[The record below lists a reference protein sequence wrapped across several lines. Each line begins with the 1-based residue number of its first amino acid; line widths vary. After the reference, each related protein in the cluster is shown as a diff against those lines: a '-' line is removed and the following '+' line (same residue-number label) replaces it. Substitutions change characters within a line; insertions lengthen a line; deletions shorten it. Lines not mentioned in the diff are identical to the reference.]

1 MADNLDPDSLQRT
14 QEELDKLRET
24 ISGLVPS
31 FILMGAAMREQIAA
45 TKGLSGAEKDGKTI
59 VDNWLKSQEAETAAS
74 KAATV
79 ATRQYDEAMANLNR
93 ALGNSVASI
102 TSFGKA
108 MMTVGGGMGKYSDS
122 VNHAGNALSDLSKA
136 GGPIIQLFGG
146 LAKVLSR
153 IVGAVFEFNDNMLKG
168 TDALGKMGIIGDIT
182 TDKFREMGAKAGYSA
197 QRLEELAGVY
207 KEVGSDIVGMGG
219 SATEGAKA
227 FNKLIEADEKVLQG
241 YSRLGVTQTEL
252 NKNQANYIK
261 LQIASGQQITERAKQ
276 DGSLRKA
283 SLEYTDN
290 LMELSSLTGMEVDE
304 IKKKQEAQ
312 RADLS
317 YSVKQAQLQDK
328 ELALRAE
335 FEKTGNVELQTRAD
349 ALKRERENSDKLQD
363 VAISM
368 GLSGKQLSAFNSM
381 VATGNFNELSAG
393 FAAGTPGILEFIKA
407 VKDGKKAPAEF
418 VSFMSEANKTGRE
431 RYGDAII
438 QSKEV
443 GDALNISAETMRNE
457 AKFRGKTNAEIMAM
471 AAEEKAARDRQ
482 KAGGVDPAKDAR
494 AAQQT
499 TERKMQL
506 AADSLVSVVQGPIT
520 KAFEYFQKAMTTVA
534 KYLAKF
540 AVWLGAPDFTDMF
553 KTPEEIKQDQEANA
567 ADLKKIT
574 QNIKETEK
582 QLADPAAFKE
592 ELMKR
597 KEVAEKAYMEQAQH
611 TENLKKLYKEA
622 STAEQKAQLDKQII
636 ESRKQEM
643 AKKAE
648 ADEASIRARNAKT
661 KLTDTEKAN
670 IENKLLELEK
680 KKLEV
685 AEKQKTLAE
694 RAKTLESAPPTPQT
708 AAKAPVSK
716 EPGGMNSYLQKVAQ
730 VESGGK
736 ADAKA
741 KTSSASGLFQFT
753 EGSWKDTTKAMGKN
767 YSLEDRFDPK
777 KSAEVAQFY
786 TERQKAQVEKGTGR
800 EASEADLYM
809 AHFLGAGGAT
819 KFLNAMAKNPNA
831 LATEGADPKQI
842 EANKPIFY
850 EDGGKGKMRTLQ
862 EVYDMMARK
871 LDKAGEALAAGK
883 GGADI
888 AKMELPGANAPQ
900 MAQAETKKTDD
911 SGRATAATDSRL
923 ASNKPAE
930 IPTADTGGVFDGPPQ
945 GYPVMLH
952 GNEMVIPMPDTRSLE
967 VQKTELSEVTNN
979 NTTTN
984 NVQTVTESSLDMA
997 PFMEFFELLS
1007 EKLDTLIEAIEDGN
1021 DHTEKLVKFSAV

>member
-1 MADNLDPDSLQRT
+1 MDSEEQR
-14 QEELDKLRET
+14 QLNEELAKLKET
-24 ISGLVPS
+24 VTGLVPT
-31 FILMGAAMREQIAA
+31 FILMSAAMKEQMAA
-45 TKGLSGAEKDGKTI
+45 SKGLSSAEKDGKSI
-59 VDNWLKSQEAETAAS
+59 VDNWLKSQAAETEAS
-74 KAATV
+74 KAATEQ
-79 ATRQYDEAMANLNR
+79 TKKYDEAMGNLNK
-93 ALGNSVASI
+93 ALGNSVASL
-102 TSFGKA
+102 TGFGKA
-108 MMTVGGGMGKYSDS
+108 MMTVGGGMSKYSDS
-122 VNHAGNALSDLSKA
+122 VSHAGNAVADAGKAFGPLGMAVGLLAKALSK
-136 GGPIIQLFGG
+136 
-146 LAKVLSR
+146 V
-153 IVGAVFEFNDNMLKG
+153 VGAVFEYNDNMLKG
-168 TDALGKMGIIGDIT
+168 TDSLSKMGIIGDIT
-182 TDKFREMGAKAGYSA
+182 TDKFREMGAKAGYSS

-207 KEVGSDIVGMGG
+207 KEVGSDIAGMGG
-219 SATEGAKA
+219 SATAGAKA
-227 FNKLIEADEKVLQG
+227 FNELIAADEEVLQG

-261 LQIASGQQITERAKQ
+261 LQIASGQQITERSKQ

-290 LMELSSLTGMEVDE
+290 LMELSSLTGMEADE

-328 ELALRAE
+328 EIALRAE
-335 FEKTGNVELQTRAD
+335 FEKTGNKELESKAD

-471 AAEEKAARDRQ
+471 AAEEKAAREKQ
-482 KAGGVDPAKDAR
+482 KQGGVDAAKDGR

-499 TERKMQL
+499 TERRMQI
-506 AADSLVSVVQGPIT
+506 AGDQLVSTIQGPIT
-520 KAFEYFQKAMTTVA
+520 KAFEFFQKAMTTVA

-553 KTPEEIKQDQEANA
+553 KTPEEVKQDQEANA
-567 ADLKKIT
+567 NEMKSVTQKIEDAKKQI
-574 QNIKETEK
+574 
-582 QLADPAAFKE
+582 ADPNAFKE
-592 ELMKR
+592 ELLKR
-597 KEVAEKAYMEQAQH
+597 KDVAEKAYMEQAQH
-611 TENLKKLYKEA
+611 TEDLKKQYKEA
-622 STAEQKAQLDKQII
+622 TTAEQKALLDKEIN

-643 AKKAE
+643 AKKTE
-648 ADEASIRARNAKT
+648 ADNSSLELRKAKT
-661 KLTDTEKAN
+661 TISKEVVEAR
-670 IENKLLELEK
+670 LLELEK
-680 KKLEV
+680 KKLEL
-685 AEKQKTLAE
+685 AEKG
-694 RAKTLESAPPTPQT
+694 KTLESRAQTQAAAPTTPST
-708 AAKAPVSK
+708 AAKTPVSQSA
-716 EPGGMNSYLQKVAQ
+716 GGMNSYLQKVAQ

-736 ADAKA
+736 ANAKA
-741 KTSSASGLFQFT
+741 GTSTASGLFQFT

-767 YSLEDRFDPK
+767 YSLEDRFDPQ
-777 KSAEVAQFY
+777 KSAEVAKFY
-786 TERQKAQVEKGTGR
+786 TERQKSQLEKGTGK

-842 EANKPIFY
+842 EANKTIFY
-850 EDGGKGKMRTLQ
+850 EEGGKGKMRTLQ
-862 EVYDMMARK
+862 EVYDMMSRK
-871 LDKAGEALAAGK
+871 IDKAGETIAAGK

-888 AKMELPGANAPQ
+888 GAI
-900 MAQAETKKTDD
+900 KTA
-911 SGRATAATDSRL
+911 SG
-923 ASNKPAE
+923 
-930 IPTADTGGVFDGPPQ
+930 GGLFSGSSD

-952 GNEMVIPMPDTRSLE
+952 GNEMVIPMPDSKSLE
-967 VQKTELSEVTNN
+967 VKKTELPEVPSELNN
-979 NTTTN
+979 NNITTN
-984 NVQTVTESSLDMA
+984 TNTMEDKTSQIMA
-997 PFMEFFELLS
+997 DLYTMML
-1007 EKLDTLIEAIEDGN
+1007 EKFDTMIDILEDGN